1 MNITE
6 DNYSID
12 QLAQTITRQN
22 CYMQGLDYTMISDV
36 ERNKF
41 YDDLIEN
48 IVKDKIVCD
57 IGFGSG
63 ILTMMALHHGAKKVY
78 AFEQDAATFDF
89 GKAVIERMGYT
100 DKVEF
105 FNKKWERTNPAYSYD
120 IILHEL
126 FMRSMWGEGLK
137 EIAISNRGF
146 VGDIFPQLVTGNIV
160 CLCDVVDTSTI
171 GHAKIPEI
179 NTGIDYLDNMNECF
193 KYLLNSPE
201 YYAFYPNAH
210 HKKQFNHHIG
220 EYSININKETIP
232 DIIQVEVD
240 IPENCLVTTK
250 CFAHD
255 FEIVRPDGHWPADKI
270 VYNET
275 GGNKV
280 FNHRTSDGAWWLND
294 NS

>member
-1 MNITE
+1 MNTTE

-41 YDDLIEN
+41 YDSMIEN

-89 GKAVIERMGYT
+89 GKALIERMGYS

-105 FNKKWERTNPAYSYD
+105 LNKKWERRNPSVQYG

-137 EIAISNRGF
+137 EIANSNKGF
-146 VGDIFPQLVTGNIV
+146 VGDIFPHLLTCKIV
-160 CLCDVVDTSTI
+160 CTTSIVDSSSF
-171 GHAKIPEI
+171 GNAKIPKI
-179 NTGIDYLDNMNECF
+179 NTGIEYLDTMN
-193 KYLLNSPE
+193 KNISDLLSSPE
-201 YYAFYPNAH
+201 YYAFYPNQH
-210 HKKQFNHHIG
+210 ELKDFTDYIG
-220 EYSININKETIP
+220 EYSIDINKEIVP

-240 IPENCLVTTK
+240 VPENCLITTK

-255 FEIVRPDGHWPADKI
+255 FEIIRPDGHWPADKI

-275 GGNKV
+275 GGKKV
-280 FNHRTSDGAWWLND
+280 FNHRTSDGTWWFHD
-294 NS
+294 DS

>member
-1 MNITE
+1 MNTTE

-41 YDDLIEN
+41 YDSMIEN

-89 GKAVIERMGYT
+89 GKALIERMGYS

-105 FNKKWERTNPAYSYD
+105 LNKKWERRNPSVQYG

-137 EIAISNRGF
+137 EIANSNKGF
-146 VGDIFPQLVTGNIV
+146 VGDIFPHLLTCKIV
-160 CLCDVVDTSTI
+160 CTTSIVDSSSF
-171 GHAKIPEI
+171 GNAKIPQV
-179 NTGIDYLDNMNECF
+179 NTGIEYLDTMNENISD
-193 KYLLNSPE
+193 LLSSPE
-201 YYAFYPNAH
+201 YYAFYPNQH
-210 HKKQFNHHIG
+210 DLKDFTHYLG
-220 EYSININKETIP
+220 EYSININKETVP

-240 IPENCLVTTK
+240 VPENCLITTK

-255 FEIVRPDGHWPADKI
+255 FEIIRPDGHWPADKI

-275 GGNKV
+275 GGKKV
-280 FNHRTSDGAWWLND
+280 FNHRTSDGMWWFHD
-294 NS
+294 DS